1 MKAQAHFLDADAQA
15 PDWEAFLNEQATY
28 TKALNKPDYDDFRE
42 RHALALSCDP
52 AMQITSELRHNVL
65 DKTAYDSLMAG
76 ITDNPIYSFSWDD
89 LMKFLSDNNMS
100 CYDGYLG
107 FDING
112 SQMSL
117 RRSDDYRNT
126 ESLYPSILFE
136 AIPRVRVNAG
146 TPVSIHFTWGN
157 IVVRQRGKYNQVRR
171 IVFHVEFIDS
181 AGRGTRFYYD
191 MSDDPT

>member
-1 MKAQAHFLDADAQA
+1 MKTAANFPTGNTQA
-15 PDWEAFLNEQATY
+15 PDWVAFLGEQANF
-28 TKALNKPDYDDFRE
+28 TKALGKDDYDDFK
-42 RHALALSCDP
+42 ALHPLAVSCDP
-52 AMQITSELRHNVL
+52 SMQATSELRHNVL
-65 DKTAYDSLMAG
+65 DKAAYDQLMSG
-76 ITDNPIYSFSWDD
+76 ITNNPVYSFSWSD

-126 ESLYPSILFE
+126 ESLYPTILFE
-136 AIPRVRVNAG
+136 AIPRIRVNAG
-146 TPVSIHFTWGN
+146 VPTFIHFTWGN
-157 IVVRQRGKYNQVRR
+157 IVIRQRGKFNQVRR
-171 IVFHVEFIDS
+171 IVFHVEFINS
-181 AGRGTRFYYD
+181 IGQGTRFYYD